1 MDTYVYRSRSIEGY
15 LKRKW
20 SLSESHDHTD
30 QLSNQTKSCAM
41 NNSINTKAETRLTL
55 TTVPAPAYH
64 VWSRHQYR
72 LSRCNPIT
80 NRKGLIMRL
89 NFGWKLTDLYGTHQ
103 RQQSEPCSQV
113 LPTARQSL
121 LKTDGVAL
129 TYIDAVK
136 AAKNGEK
143 EKRIGRDMRSDWGL
157 SNDWESKTACFYVL
171 KTWIKDRVIV
181 LVRRS
186 VTGIYG

>member
-30 QLSNQTKSCAM
+30 QLSNQLRVVPWTTA
-41 NNSINTKAETRLTL
+41 SIRGRNTTHSHD
-55 TTVPAPAYH
+55 VPAPAYH

-89 NFGWKLTDLYGTHQ
+89 NFGWKLTDLYAHASE
-103 RQQSEPCSQV
+103 QQSEPCSQV

-136 AAKNGEK
+136 AAK
-143 EKRIGRDMRSDWGL
+143 R
-157 SNDWESKTACFYVL
+157 WERKNALV
-171 KTWIKDRVIV
+171 VIWD
-181 LVRRS
+181 LTEGSRMTERVRRHAFMS
-186 VTGIYG
+186 WKPW